1 MALLTHLD
9 QDVTNGRDEQ
19 HSSSNAAGQPRTP
32 LHRTGAW
39 WQFPHITDRTA
50 LNKLRQ
56 LEDLCHGQDRA
67 LRRML
72 ASSAAD
78 AAGIPRQQL
87 VVFDGRRAGLQQRV
101 GSNGIPLPC
110 HVWDRPIR
118 R

>member
-87 VVFDGRRAGLQQRV
+87 VVFDGRAEPG
-101 GSNGIPLPC
+101 GSRR
-110 HVWDRPIR
+110 RPWKR
-118 R
+118 RRSWNAAARDSPA